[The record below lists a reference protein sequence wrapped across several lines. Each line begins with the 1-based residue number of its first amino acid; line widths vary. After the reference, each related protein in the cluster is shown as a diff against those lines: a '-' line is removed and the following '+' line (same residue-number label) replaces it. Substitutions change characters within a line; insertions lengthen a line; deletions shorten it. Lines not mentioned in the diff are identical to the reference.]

1 MASTHAHSGDD
12 DDVAIVSTSTPEE
25 RKQYK
30 DKNPVAG
37 AWGPFTPRK
46 QSDAKALV

>member
-1 MASTHAHSGDD
+1 VHAVGG
-12 DDVAIVSTSTPEE
+12 ITSTPEE